1 LNAPST
7 SESKIV
13 LQPRDGPHFRLK
25 FRGEAKSLDTQHSKI
40 LKQGLKFSLGAALL
54 GSFFWHRADVLDNYV
69 YPTFGYVS
77 VLIEPAAGGAIIA
90 GLGRVGGSA
99 LGGFIAAVLV
109 SAFGI
114 YGSGFFIIPPITFIL
129 SSLICETYR
138 WQAAYSQAT
147 LLGTFIAMRIVGTSD
162 QQDIW
167 LYLKSR
173 LIDNWIGVAVGIAV
187 TLLFWRQD
195 TRTDLNKS
203 LNQFLQGIS
212 RLFQGI
218 MNQYAMPLQLENTEN
233 NHAPAPPVSVP
244 LSSLLNQLTKS
255 TQASLM
261 TLTKAASEFQ
271 SQALT
276 EENWSAIL
284 ASQNQLSRQLADMLA
299 FADQDQQ
306 TLARQFRVELNQFAR
321 HLTETCDRLS
331 AISNPSH
338 YSDDALADLERDLAI
353 IKDKCN
359 HLRSTGEISQ
369 YNLSETLR
377 LFQLLQLLT
386 QFIQELRS
394 LQNRLL
400 HKQAVA
406 TTHQRR
412 RLLTFPKRTPIP
424 MKRVLEIVGMG
435 IAIGMALA
443 IVQHVEFPYPSAY
456 QQAAEIIIVGIIVY
470 LVQPTRGRVIAVI
483 LAAAICLTLS
493 NLFIYL
499 LAISFGYN
507 PITCSVVYFLMYTS
521 SALLGFTPVARISAI
536 VAANSLSKDIFPFFY
551 EGLAA
556 SVLSIPCGFLIAFLI
571 TVVFMG
577 GSSAN
582 DLEKSFTQTFKQLG
596 QLYQSLLT
604 PYLQGTTPSLDIAQ
618 LKATLAKTIALHPK
632 GLKVAG
638 LEEGSG
644 GLATKHKHLW
654 NFLLGYEQTLF
665 AQLGTLADEVQQPM
679 PEAIRQQYLP
689 ELQAIAQQTVDGF
702 NQLSAMITAP
712 MLLQS
717 SQELS
722 LVQEIASIEQQLLS
736 QRVESRSYPLEQ
748 LIAFSS
754 TFMTM
759 KAIASNLN
767 RISQTLPTYAQ

>member
-1 LNAPST
+1 MN
-7 SESKIV
+7 
-13 LQPRDGPHFRLK
+13 
-25 FRGEAKSLDTQHSKI
+25 TQHSLI
-40 LKQGLKFSLGAALL
+40 IKQGLKFSLGAALL

-90 GLGRVGGSA
+90 GLGRIGGSA

-109 SAFGI
+109 SSFGI
-114 YGSGFFIIPPITFIL
+114 YGSSFFIIPPITFIL

-147 LLGTFIAMRIVGTSD
+147 LLGAFIAMRALGTSD

-187 TLLFWRQD
+187 ALLFWRQD

-218 MNQYAMPLQLENTEN
+218 VNQYAMPLQLENTEN
-233 NHAPAPPVSVP
+233 NYAPALSADLPP
-244 LSSLLNQLTKS
+244 SSLLNQLTKS
-255 TQASLM
+255 TQASLT
-261 TLTKAASEFQ
+261 TLTKAATEFQ

-284 ASQNQLSRQLADMLA
+284 TSQNQLSRQLADMLA
-299 FADQDQQ
+299 LADQNQQ
-306 TLARQFRVELNQFAR
+306 TLARQFRIELNQFAQ
-321 HLTETCDRLS
+321 HLEKSCDQLS
-331 AISNPSH
+331 TIANPSQ
-338 YSDDALADLERDLAI
+338 YSDDALAELEQDLTI
-353 IKDKCN
+353 IKDKLS

-369 YNLSETLR
+369 YNISETLR
-377 LFQLLQLLT
+377 FFQLLQILT

-406 TTHQRR
+406 NTHRW
-412 RLLTFPKRTPIP
+412 RLLTLPKRTSIS
-424 MKRVLEIVGMG
+424 MKRLIEIGGMG

-443 IVQHVEFPYPSAY
+443 IVHHIDFPYPSAY
-456 QQAAEIIIVGIIVY
+456 EQAAEIIIVGIIVY
-470 LVQPTRGRVIAVI
+470 LVQPTRGRAIAVI
-483 LAAAICLTLS
+483 LAAAICLCLS
-493 NLFIYL
+493 NIFIYL

-507 PITCSVVYFLMYTS
+507 PITCSVVYFLMYIS

-536 VAANSLSKDIFPFFY
+536 VAANSISKDIFPFFY
-551 EGLAA
+551 EAMAA
-556 SVLSIPCGFLIAFLI
+556 SVISIPCGFLIAFLI
-571 TVVFMG
+571 TTVFMG

-582 DLEKSFTQTFKQLG
+582 ELEKSFAQTFKQLG
-596 QLYQSLLT
+596 RLYQSLLT
-604 PYLQGTTPSLDIAQ
+604 PYLQGTAPEITQ

-632 GLKVAG
+632 GVKIAG
-638 LEEGSG
+638 LEQGSG

-654 NFLLGYEQTLF
+654 NFLLSYEQTLF
-665 AQLGTLADEVQQPM
+665 VQLGTLADELQQPM
-679 PEAIRQQYLP
+679 PDAIRQQYLS
-689 ELQAIAQQTVDGF
+689 ELQMIAQQTVDAF
-702 NQLSAMITAP
+702 NQLSVMITAP

-717 SQELS
+717 SQTAS
-722 LVQEIASIEQQLLS
+722 LIQKIESIEQQLLS

-754 TFMTM
+754 AFMTM

>member
-1 LNAPST
+1 M
-7 SESKIV
+7 
-13 LQPRDGPHFRLK
+13 
-25 FRGEAKSLDTQHSKI
+25 DTQHSLI
-40 LKQGLKFSLGAALL
+40 IKQGIKFSLGAALL

-69 YPTFGYVS
+69 YPTFGYLS

-90 GLGRVGGSA
+90 GLGRIGGSA
-99 LGGFIAAVLV
+99 LGGFIAAVLL

-114 YGSGFFIIPPITFIL
+114 YGSGMFIIPPITFIL
-129 SSLICETYR
+129 SALICETYR

-147 LLGTFIAMRIVGTSD
+147 LIGTLIAMRALGTSN

-187 TLLFWRQD
+187 SLLFWPQD
-195 TRTDLNKS
+195 TRTDLNRS
-203 LNQFLQGIS
+203 SNQFLQGIS

-218 MNQYAMPLQLENTEN
+218 VNQYAMPVQLENTEN
-233 NHAPAPPVSVP
+233 NHAPVLSVSTPP
-244 LSSLLNQLTKS
+244 SSLLNQLTKNI
-255 TQASLM
+255 QASLT
-261 TLTKAASEFQ
+261 TLTKAATEFQ

-284 ASQNQLSRQLADMLA
+284 ASQSQLSRQLADMLA
-299 FADQDQQ
+299 LADQDHQ
-306 TLARQFRVELNQFAR
+306 TLARQFQAELNQFAR
-321 HLTETCDRLS
+321 HLTESCDRLS
-331 AISNPSH
+331 TIASPSH
-338 YSDDALADLERDLAI
+338 DSDDALADLEQDLAM

-369 YNLSETLR
+369 YSISETLR
-377 LFQLLQLLT
+377 FFQLLQLLT
-386 QFIQELRS
+386 QFTQELRS

-400 HKQAVA
+400 QKQTVA

-412 RLLTFPKRTPIP
+412 RLLTFPKRTPIS
-424 MKRVLEIVGMG
+424 MKRVIEIVGMG

-443 IVQHVEFPYPSAY
+443 IIHHINFPYPSAY
-456 QQAAEIIIVGIIVY
+456 EQAADVIIVGIIVY
-470 LVQPTRGRVIAVI
+470 LVQPTRGRGIAVI

-499 LAISFGYN
+499 LAISFGFN
-507 PITCSVVYFLMYTS
+507 PITCSVVYFLMYVS

-536 VAANSLSKDIFPFFY
+536 VAANSISKDIFPFFY
-551 EGLAA
+551 DALAA

-571 TVVFMG
+571 TTVFMG

-582 DLEKSFTQTFKQLG
+582 ELEKSFAQTFKQFG

-604 PYLQGTTPSLDIAQ
+604 PYLQGATPSLEITQ
-618 LKATLAKTIALHPK
+618 LQATLAKTIAQHPK
-632 GLKVAG
+632 GLKIAG

-654 NFLLGYEQTLF
+654 NFLLSYEQTLF
-665 AQLGTLADEVQQPM
+665 AQLGTLADELSQPM
-679 PEAIRQQYLP
+679 PDAIRQQYLS
-689 ELQAIAQQTVDGF
+689 ELQAITQQTIDAF

-712 MLLQS
+712 ILLQS
-717 SQELS
+717 AQTVS
-722 LVQEIASIEQQLLS
+722 LVQEIESIEQQLLS
-736 QRVESRSYPLEQ
+736 QRAESRSYPLEQ

-754 TFMTM
+754 AFMTM
-759 KAIASNLN
+759 KAIASNLS
-767 RISQTLPTYAQ
+767 RIRQTLPTYAQ

>member
-1 LNAPST
+1 LN
-7 SESKIV
+7 
-13 LQPRDGPHFRLK
+13 
-25 FRGEAKSLDTQHSKI
+25 TQHSLI
-40 LKQGLKFSLGAALL
+40 IKQGLKFSLGAALL
-54 GSFFWHRADVLDNYV
+54 GSFFWHRADILDNYV

-99 LGGFIAAVLV
+99 LGGFIAAILL
-109 SAFGI
+109 SSFGV
-114 YGSGFFIIPPITFIL
+114 YGSGFFIIPPITFIV

-147 LLGTFIAMRIVGTSD
+147 LLGTLIAMRSLGTSD

-187 TLLFWRQD
+187 ALLFWPQD
-195 TRTDLNKS
+195 TRTELNKS

-212 RLFQGI
+212 HLFQGI
-218 MNQYAMPLQLENTEN
+218 VNQYAMPLQLVNTAN
-233 NHAPAPPVSVP
+233 NHAPVPVSIP
-244 LSSLLNQLTKS
+244 PSSLLNQLTKS
-255 TQASLM
+255 TQVSLT
-261 TLTKAASEFQ
+261 TLTKAATEFQ
-271 SQALT
+271 SQSLT

-284 ASQNQLSRQLADMLA
+284 TSQSQLSRQLTDMLA
-299 FADQDQQ
+299 LADQDQQ
-306 TLARQFRVELNQFAR
+306 TLARQFRTELNQFAR
-321 HLTETCDRLS
+321 HLTESCDQLS
-331 AISNPSH
+331 TITNPSH
-338 YSDDALADLERDLAI
+338 YSDDALSELEQDLAI
-353 IKDKCN
+353 IKDKLN

-369 YNLSETLR
+369 YNISETLR
-377 LFQLLQLLT
+377 FFQLLQLLT
-386 QFIQELRS
+386 QFTQELRS

-406 TTHQRR
+406 NTHRR
-412 RLLTFPKRTPIP
+412 RLLTLPKRTPIP
-424 MKRVLEIVGMG
+424 MKRVIEIVGMG

-443 IVQHVEFPYPSAY
+443 IVHHVEFPYPSAY

-470 LVQPTRGRVIAVI
+470 LVQPTRGRAIAVI

-493 NLFIYL
+493 NIFIYL

-507 PITCSVVYFLMYTS
+507 PITCSVVYFLMYAS

-556 SVLSIPCGFLIAFLI
+556 SVISIPCGFLIAFLI
-571 TVVFMG
+571 SIVFMG

-582 DLEKSFTQTFKQLG
+582 ELEKSFAQTFKQLG

-604 PYLQGTTPSLDIAQ
+604 AYLQDSAPSPEITQ
-618 LKATLAKTIALHPK
+618 LKATLAKTIAQHPK
-632 GLKVAG
+632 GLKIAG
-638 LEEGSG
+638 LEQGAG

-665 AQLGTLADEVQQPM
+665 AQLGTLADEVQQPI
-679 PEAIRQQYLP
+679 PDAIRQQYLS
-689 ELQAIAQQTVDGF
+689 ELQAIAQQTVDAF

-717 SQELS
+717 AQTAS
-722 LVQEIASIEQQLLS
+722 LIQEIESIEQELLR
-736 QRVESRSYPLEQ
+736 QRVESRSHPLEQ

>member
-1 LNAPST
+1 M
-7 SESKIV
+7 
-13 LQPRDGPHFRLK
+13 
-25 FRGEAKSLDTQHSKI
+25 DTQRSLMI
-40 LKQGLKFSLGAALL
+40 KQGLKFSLGAALL

-77 VLIEPAAGGAIIA
+77 VLIEPAAGGAIMA

-99 LGGFIAAVLV
+99 LGGFIAAVLL

-114 YGSGFFIIPPITFIL
+114 YGSGMFIIPPITYIL
-129 SSLICETYR
+129 SALICETYR

-147 LLGTFIAMRIVGTSD
+147 LIGTLIAMRALGTSN

-173 LIDNWIGVAVGIAV
+173 LLDNWVGVAVGIAV
-187 TLLFWRQD
+187 TLLFWPQD

-218 MNQYAMPLQLENTEN
+218 VNQYAMPLQLENTEN
-233 NHAPAPPVSVP
+233 NHASVLPVSP
-244 LSSLLNQLTKS
+244 PPSSLLNQLTKS
-255 TQASLM
+255 TQASLT

-284 ASQNQLSRQLADMLA
+284 ASQSQLSRQLADMLA
-299 FADQDQQ
+299 LADQDEQ
-306 TLARQFRVELNQFAR
+306 TLTRQFRTELNKFAR
-321 HLTETCDRLS
+321 HLTESCDRLS
-331 AISNPSH
+331 TIANPSH
-338 YSDDALADLERDLAI
+338 YSDDALWDLERDLAI
-353 IKDKCN
+353 IKDKCDR
-359 HLRSTGEISQ
+359 LRSTGEISQ
-369 YNLSETLR
+369 YNISETLR
-377 LFQLLQLLT
+377 FFQLLQLLT
-386 QFIQELRS
+386 QFTQELRS

-400 HKQAVA
+400 HKQNVA

-412 RLLTFPKRTPIP
+412 RLLTFPKRTPIS

-435 IAIGMALA
+435 MAIGMALA
-443 IVQHVEFPYPSAY
+443 IIHHINFPYPSAY
-456 QQAAEIIIVGIIVY
+456 ESAAEVIVVGIIVY
-470 LVQPTRGRVIAVI
+470 LVQPTRGRGIAVI
-483 LAAAICLTLS
+483 LAAAMCLTLS
-493 NLFIYL
+493 NFFIYL
-499 LAISFGYN
+499 LAISFGFN

-536 VAANSLSKDIFPFFY
+536 VAADTLSKDIFPFFY
-551 EGLAA
+551 EAMAA
-556 SVLSIPCGFLIAFLI
+556 SVISVPCGMLIAFLI
-571 TVVFMG
+571 TTVFMG

-582 DLEKSFTQTFKQLG
+582 ELEKSFAQTFKQLG

-604 PYLQGTTPSLDIAQ
+604 TYLQGATPSLEVTQ
-618 LKATLAKTIALHPK
+618 LKATLAHTIAQHPK
-632 GLKVAG
+632 GLKIAG
-638 LEEGSG
+638 IEQGSG

-654 NFLLGYEQTLF
+654 NFLLSHEQTLF
-665 AQLGTLADEVQQPM
+665 AQLGTLADELSQPM
-679 PEAIRQQYLP
+679 PDAIRQEYLS
-689 ELQAIAQQTVDGF
+689 ELQAIAQQTVDAF
-702 NQLSAMITAP
+702 DRLSEMITAP

-717 SQELS
+717 SQTAS
-722 LVQEIASIEQQLLS
+722 LVQEIESIEQQLLS

-754 TFMTM
+754 AFMTM